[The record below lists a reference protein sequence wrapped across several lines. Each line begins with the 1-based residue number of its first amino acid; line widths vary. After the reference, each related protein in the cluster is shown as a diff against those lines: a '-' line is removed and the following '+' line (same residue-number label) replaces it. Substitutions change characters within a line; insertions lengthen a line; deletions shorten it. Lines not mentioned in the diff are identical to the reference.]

1 MSVFIIFILGDL
13 LKTRRLA
20 IGSHAW
26 HRTGALLVIN
36 DNVRHFYV
44 RWPVE
49 DEVIGSHAW

>member
-36 DNVRHFYV
+36 DNVRHSYV